1 MRHQSLGWLV
11 PVFYEA
17 FSCIRDSSKKDY
29 SKDKEVGR
37 DSNTRSPL
45 EMVCS
50 KHIVWIRKRIYQ
62 KVYPFSNR
70 RDVIRTRDLCVP
82 NAALYQAEPRAVVD
96 LNIKIIMKKSVIVK
110 KKTRTDEN
118 L

>member
-1 MRHQSLGWLV
+1 M

-50 KHIVWIRKRIYQ
+50 SYVSNEN
-62 KVYPFSNR
+62 KVHPKGCTLFYR